1 MRSVLTACWLFCLF
15 SSVTHGQVYKGQ
27 VDFSKIPV
35 PGPHYQEEYD
45 FDTTL
50 NMAAWKVQK
59 NGLHISFASTDELYF
74 RTEVPA
80 LSTETLSWSETGWKG
95 ERLNKQI
102 LVWSPDTINQFHF
115 KLNDLK
121 DESGKV
127 LSKKN
132 IQLSKVCYV
141 LSNYPYDAKDAS
153 CGGGPID
160 KAYLLPDRF
169 APITNGGTDRFD
181 LPGKTVRPVWLSVNI
196 PANAEPGIYSG
207 IVEMQAENA
216 HAVLN
221 VKIKVQ
227 NQLLPKPHDWKFR
240 LDLWQNP
247 WVIAEYYHVK
257 PWSDEH
263 KALLKKHLQL
273 YADAGGT
280 FITTYGVYSPWGD
293 NEYSIEA
300 GMIEWM
306 RQKNGSWK
314 FDYNIFDQYVEL
326 AMSLGIDKAIT
337 IYTPIPWGERFRY
350 LDEKTGN
357 YLYERW
363 PPTSDTFRTNWNI
376 FLTDLKTHLEKKGW
390 FNKTYLGVN
399 ENAMEQTLSTIKV
412 IKAHSKKWRITY
424 AGDWHTELD
433 TLLNDYSSVF
443 GKEPEIDE
451 VNKRASHFRTST
463 FYICCTPPKPNTFI
477 FSPPIEGRWLG
488 WYTFAHHYDGFLRW
502 AYDAWPADPM
512 RDARFGSWAA
522 GDCYLIY
529 PGANSSIRFEK
540 LREGI
545 VDYEKI
551 RILKEKA
558 QASTNKQVKQ
568 LLQELNKHMQ
578 VFNDEKNF
586 EKEKIKRDVD
596 KGKELV
602 EELSDKLIR
611 K

>member
-1 MRSVLTACWLFCLF
+1 MKKALLIVCLLNLII
-15 SSVTHGQVYKGQ
+15 TLAYGQVYKGQ

-35 PGPHYQEEYD
+35 PGPHYQEEYT

-50 NMAAWKVQK
+50 NLAAWKAQK
-59 NGLHISFASTDELYF
+59 KGLNISFVSTDELYF
-74 RTEVPA
+74 RTEVPE
-80 LSTETLSWSETGWKG
+80 LNTEALSWSETGWKG
-95 ERLNKQI
+95 ERLNTQI
-102 LVWSPDTINQFHF
+102 LVWSPDTINQLHF
-115 KLNDLK
+115 KLNDLINEK
-121 DESGKV
+121 GEI

-132 IQLSKVCYV
+132 IQLNKICYV

-153 CGGGPID
+153 CGGGPVD

-169 APITNGGTDRFD
+169 SPITMGEADRFD

-196 PANAEPGIYSG
+196 PADAEPGIYNG
-207 IVEMQAENA
+207 VVEMQAENA

-227 NQLLPKPHDWKFR
+227 NQSLPKPHDWKFR

-280 FITTYGVYSPWGD
+280 FITTYGVHSPWGD
-293 NEYSIEA
+293 NEYSIEG
-300 GMIEWM
+300 GMIEWIK
-306 RQKNGSWK
+306 QKNGSWK

-337 IYTPIPWGERFRY
+337 IYTPLPYNNRFRY
-350 LDEKTGN
+350 MNEKTGN
-357 YLYERW
+357 YIRESW
-363 PPTSDTFRTNWNI
+363 PPESDTFKTVWNI
-376 FLTDLKTHLEKKGW
+376 FLNDLKIHLQKKGW
-390 FNKTYLGVN
+390 LNKTYIGIN
-399 ENAMEQTLSTIKV
+399 ESAMDQTMAAIKV
-412 IKAHSKKWRITY
+412 IRNNSKQWKFTY

-443 GKEPEIDE
+443 AREPAIGE
-451 VNKRASHFRTST
+451 VTKRSSHLRTST
-463 FYICCTPPKPNTFI
+463 FYICCTPPQPNTFI

-502 AYDAWPADPM
+502 AYDAWPSDPL

-558 QASTNKQVKQ
+558 STSHDKIIRNLIQQ
-568 LLQELNKHMQ
+568 LDQHLKIF
-578 VFNDEKNF
+578 VAEKDF
-586 EKEKIKRDVD
+586 DAKKITSDVA
-596 KGKELV
+596 KGKKIV
-602 EELSDKLIR
+602 EELSNKLA